1 MALAACVGS
10 LISVPML
17 FAMLGNANDYPAL
30 YLPAPTCSM
39 APFLAQMAADVDE
52 GLLESRKTMWSNPL
66 DVVDDHDH
74 VFPDLGPPI
83 SREIAIEFTKA
94 AIVSYSRW
102 APTE

>member
-10 LISVPML
+10 LISVPMP
-17 FAMLGNANDYPAL
+17 FAMLGNAKDYPAL
-30 YLPAPTCSM
+30 YPCPDMFM
-39 APFLAQMAADVDE
+39 APFLARMAADVDE
-52 GLLESRKTMWSNPL
+52 GLLEGRKTMGSNPL

-74 VFPDLGPPI
+74 AFPDPGPPI